1 MVRLNMTPISNIKPD
16 LIYYHFLF
24 DQPKLLISLKVFLV
38 PAKDFNCSEQLTI
51 LIPVINPHFLFLTVN
66 DYNI

>member
-1 MVRLNMTPISNIKPD
+1 MTLTNNIKPD

-24 DQPKLLISLKVFLV
+24 DHPKLLISLKIFLV
-38 PAKDFNCSEQLTI
+38 PAKYFNSSGKLTNR
-51 LIPVINPHFLFLTVN
+51 IPNINSHALFLTVN